1 MADFSSPSLPEP
13 DTATSTMEPFSTD
26 HTPLN
31 AVEECLM
38 PIPALQTLVVPIR
51 DMLKKI
57 ISELENL
64 QRNHASSA
72 RDVKKSLQRLV
83 STREHDNTGI
93 PVVRMRYLGSLEDDV
108 PPNVL
113 TPI

>member
-1 MADFSSPSLPEP
+1 MADFSGLSLPEP
-13 DTATSTMEPFSTD
+13 DTATSTMEPFSIN

-38 PIPALQTLVVPIR
+38 PIPTLQTLVVPIR

-57 ISELENL
+57 SSELENF
-64 QRNHASSA
+64 QHNHASSA

-93 PVVRMRYLGSLEDDV
+93 LVVRKRYLGALEDDV

-113 TPI
+113 TPV